1 MSTSSKIEAILSE
14 MQGISLEEVLN
25 ASLMRRKD
33 SKYIF
38 DVCLLPVLL
47 KKVRSEYRVLDIQ
60 EIRAQEYQTY
70 YYDTPRLD
78 MYHMHHRGVVN
89 RHKVRFR
96 KYGSSN
102 DMFLEVKKKNGKGV
116 TVKNRMKTGNGEV
129 AIKSTE
135 EEFLAEF
142 IPSHYDDI
150 EGVLENSFN
159 RVTLVNE
166 GQTERITLD
175 YNLTFSSSVSAD
187 SIEVPGVAIAEIKYG
202 NLLAGSTF
210 HATLRS
216 LGISPRRISK
226 YCIGMALLNPELKQN
241 LFKQKVRQFQ
251 NINRKHLQS
260 LNNQPCQNF

>member
-1 MSTSSKIEAILSE
+1 MSTSSKITAVLAE
-14 MQGISLEEVLN
+14 MQGISLEEVLK

-38 DVCLLPVLL
+38 DVALLPALL
-47 KKVRSEYRVLDIQ
+47 DKVSSHYRVLDIQ
-60 EIRAQEYQTY
+60 EVRAQEYQTY
-70 YYDTPRLD
+70 YYDTPDLD
-78 MYHMHHRGVVN
+78 MYHMHHRGLVN

-96 KYGSSN
+96 RYGTSN

-116 TVKNRMKTGNGEV
+116 TVKNRMKTGNGVV

-135 EEFLAEF
+135 EEFLSEF
-142 IPSHYDDI
+142 IPSHYDNI

-159 RVTLVNE
+159 RITLVNDE
-166 GQTERITLD
+166 QTERITLD
-175 YNLTFSSSVSAD
+175 YKLTFRSTVSKNR
-187 SIEVPGVAIAEIKYG
+187 IEMPGVAIAEIKYSR
-202 NLLAGSTF
+202 LLAGSHF
-210 HATLRS
+210 HTVLRES
-216 LGISPRRISK
+216 GIVPRRISK

-260 LNNQPCQNF
+260 LNN